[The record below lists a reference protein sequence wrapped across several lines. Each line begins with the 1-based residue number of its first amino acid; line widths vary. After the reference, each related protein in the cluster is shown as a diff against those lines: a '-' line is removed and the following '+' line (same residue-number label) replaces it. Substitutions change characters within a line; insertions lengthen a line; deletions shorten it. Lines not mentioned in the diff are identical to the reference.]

1 MAPPVVEKP
10 FDHTLNRRPS
20 VSNGENAEISD
31 DAARLMAMG
40 YQPQM
45 RRDIST
51 LQLIGV
57 AFMVTASWLGVL
69 GGFTTGVVVGG
80 SVCLIYG
87 LIIVGVFSTF
97 FAITL
102 GELASAMPTAGG
114 QYYWVSVLAPR
125 RLSRPSA
132 FFTGLCNLAGGVV
145 ATAGSSVLLGNMVLA
160 CVKLYQPS
168 FVIHAWQ
175 NWLIGLAFNWTA
187 CSVNMSKKTVAR
199 TLSVGMFISIAVVI
213 GLVISIPATSPK
225 HTDAKF
231 IFTSTENVSGWNSEG
246 MAFLV
251 GLINANYS
259 FGLIDT
265 SVHLAEDVTNPEKT
279 VPKALLLTV
288 AISFFTAWPLAIL
301 LMYCLSDFEAIVS
314 TPTGL
319 PLLEL
324 FNFAFRD
331 NKAAAVAML
340 ALVAFCYS
348 IAMASL
354 HAYIVHP
361 ALNVP
366 IYALILCATL
376 VSILSTLV
384 MASTTAFN
392 SLAAGVIIFPSLTY
406 TLPAIY
412 SLLPSNKHIKGPF
425 NLGAIGTF
433 SKVMT
438 AAFCIFAIV
447 IYSFPYF
454 MPATASNMNYV
465 SAILGIFC
473 VWAVGDWFIYTY
485 PIKSLRGVRLES
497 IRALPTGFAY
507 DRHFMLW
514 DVGKKESLHV
524 GVRSSLCLFTT
535 SLTPEHKPGSIK
547 VQYGLSHTFD
557 EPNRHVDPSPLMVP
571 LVPNVKGLP
580 QVTVTMHLS
589 PCLAFDMG
597 KEYNDWF
604 SDRLGFSV
612 KLLYIGDHRR
622 KVLGNMGHGISFN
635 TVQAEPWLA
644 IIPATFFLGMLKK
657 SKKPLIT
664 FADLAAYLVISQKS
678 YDDVNERLPDKEE
691 MDITKFRAN
700 IIVSGAQE
708 AYEEDFWAELQF
720 RGSITMKLTQ
730 NCARCSSLNV
740 DYATGKAGTSEAGKM
755 LKKLSKDRRV
765 DPGVKWSPVF
775 GRYGF
780 IIPGSSSVG
789 SVILNVGNKVEVTKR
804 NSQRTITDYPKA

>member
-1 MAPPVVEKP
+1 MAPPEAEKP
-10 FDHTLNRRPS
+10 VDHTLNRRPS
-20 VSNGENAEISD
+20 VSKGENTEISN

-114 QYYWVSVLAPR
+114 QYYWVSVLCPQEA
-125 RLSRPSA
+125 LSPL
-132 FFTGLCNLAGGVV
+132 GLLYRSLQPGRGVV

-168 FVIHAWQ
+168 FEIHAWQ

-213 GLVISIPATSPK
+213 GLVISIPATSPE

-231 IFTSTENVSGWNSEG
+231 IFTSTENVSGWSSHG

-265 SVHLAEDVTNPEKT
+265 AVHLAEDITNPEKT

-288 AISFFTAWPLAIL
+288 GISFFTAWPLAIL

-324 FNFAFRD
+324 FHFAFRG
-331 NKAAAVAML
+331 NKAAAICW
-340 ALVAFCYS
+340 AFARDNGLPMS
-348 IAMASL
+348 HLWSR
-354 HAYIVHP
+354 VHP

-425 NLGAIGTF
+425 NLD
-433 SKVMT
+433 
-438 AAFCIFAIV
+438 
-447 IYSFPYF
+447 
-454 MPATASNMNYV
+454 MNYV

-473 VWAVGDWFIYTY
+473 IWTVGDWF
-485 PIKSLRGVRLES
+485 VR
-497 IRALPTGFAY
+497 A
-507 DRHFMLW
+507 
-514 DVGKKESLHV
+514 
-524 GVRSSLCLFTT
+524 
-535 SLTPEHKPGSIK
+535 
-547 VQYGLSHTFD
+547 
-557 EPNRHVDPSPLMVP
+557 
-571 LVPNVKGLP
+571 
-580 QVTVTMHLS
+580 
-589 PCLAFDMG
+589 
-597 KEYNDWF
+597 
-604 SDRLGFSV
+604 
-612 KLLYIGDHRR
+612 R
-622 KVLGNMGHGISFN
+622 K
-635 TVQAEPWLA
+635 T
-644 IIPATFFLGMLKK
+644 
-657 SKKPLIT
+657 
-664 FADLAAYLVISQKS
+664 
-678 YDDVNERLPDKEE
+678 
-691 MDITKFRAN
+691 
-700 IIVSGAQE
+700 
-708 AYEEDFWAELQF
+708 
-720 RGSITMKLTQ
+720 
-730 NCARCSSLNV
+730 
-740 DYATGKAGTSEAGKM
+740 
-755 LKKLSKDRRV
+755 
-765 DPGVKWSPVF
+765 
-775 GRYGF
+775 F
-780 IIPGSSSVG
+780 IIRE
-789 SVILNVGNKVEVTKR
+789 VEDEIAR
-804 NSQRTITDYPKA
+804 A